1 MTAKTVTCPKCTARA
16 RVTVRGRYKNARDL
30 GVADF
35 HCVAHPGN
43 AAACPHIEG
52 AIKAALAQADE
63 ARPPSAPK
71 ALAEAV

>member
-16 RVTVRGRYKNARDL
+16 RVTVRGRYKNAQDL

-43 AAACPHIEG
+43 AAACPNIEG

-63 ARPPSAPK
+63 PRAPPASK